1 MTPPSRSL
9 DWTEKYR
16 PQTLQDLVGNAP
28 AVRQIYEWAKSWK
41 RGSPPLI
48 LYGKPGVG
56 KTSSAHALAHDMG
69 WEIVELNASDQRT
82 KAALD
87 RIAGTSSATASL
99 LGAERKLILLDE
111 ADNLHGTADRGG
123 ARAIIDIIK
132 NSCQPIVL
140 IANDLYGI
148 AKEIKALGEPVQFR
162 AVQARSI
169 VPRLREICRAEGLS
183 CMEDA
188 LVEIAESASGDLRAA
203 VNMLYAAAVG
213 RETIEE
219 KNVSTSQK
227 DERSTIF
234 DLVAAVFAGKP
245 DPELW
250 AKVIQVEDTP
260 DTVVQWIEG
269 NLPVMKDE
277 KAEVRAYGPLSRAD
291 EWLGLTTR
299 RQYYTLWRYANATM
313 TLGVKAAADGAGVHG
328 RIMPPSRWR
337 KMGSAKKGKAV
348 RQSVMQKLSRTLAL
362 PQHTIRE
369 EYLTLI
375 TLLVEERPR
384 AVAQE
389 LALDADELNFFLHDK
404 DRAKGVI
411 KEIKVAEKSRK
422 KKETKKEDPPPAP
435 IADDPPAEEEE
446 ERKPAVTQ
454 ATLFDSF

>member
-1 MTPPSRSL
+1 MIL
-9 DWTEKYR
+9 HMDWTEKYR
-16 PQTLQDLVGNAP
+16 PRTLQDLVGNAP
-28 AVRQIYEWAKSWK
+28 AVRQIYEWARSWT

-132 NSCQPIVL
+132 NSRQPIVL

-148 AKEIKALGEPVQFR
+148 AREVKALGEPVQFR

-169 VPRLREICRAEGLS
+169 VPRLREICQSEGLS
-183 CMEDA
+183 CSEDA
-188 LVEIAESASGDLRAA
+188 LLEIAGSAGGDLRAA
-203 VNMLYAAAVG
+203 VNMLCAAGAG
-213 RETIEE
+213 RERIEAGD
-219 KNVSTSQK
+219 VSTSQK

-234 DLVAAVFAGKP
+234 DLVAAIFSGKP
-245 DPELW
+245 DYDLM
-250 AKVIQVEDTP
+250 AKARQVEDTP

-269 NLPVMKDE
+269 NLPAMKDG
-277 KAEVRAYGPLSRAD
+277 KAVARAYAPLSRAD
-291 EWLGLTTR
+291 EWLGLTNR
-299 RQYYTLWRYANATM
+299 RQYYMLWRYASAMM
-313 TLGVKAAADGAGVHG
+313 TLGVKVAADGAGVHD
-328 RIMPPSRWR
+328 RIMPPARWR
-337 KMGSAKKGKAV
+337 KMGGAKKGKAV
-348 RQSVMQKLSRTLAL
+348 RESVMQKLSRSLAL

-375 TLLVEERPR
+375 TLLVEENPEPVVR
-384 AVAQE
+384 E
-389 LALDADELNFFLHDK
+389 LALDADELNFFIHDK
-404 DRAKGVI
+404 ERAKTVI
-411 KEIKVAEKSRK
+411 KDLKAAEKPKK
-422 KKETKKEDPPPAP
+422 KKEAKKEETPAAP
-435 IADDPPAEEEE
+435 VKEDPPAEEEE
-446 ERKPAVTQ
+446 RKPVVTQ